1 MHFNA
6 HASSEYMIPTFAMG
20 VMFQCTVDC
29 VGMRVCVQYFVSFSE
44 DCIDEDKCLNK
55 KKKKK
60 TITIAATISRTCME
74 NIYAYN
80 IYSFMVAGKSH
91 SSSLYVLC

>member
-20 VMFQCTVDC
+20 VMFQCTVDF
-29 VGMRVCVQYFVSFSE
+29 VRMRVCVQYFVSFSE

-60 TITIAATISRTCME
+60 
-74 NIYAYN
+74 NDYN
-80 IYSFMVAGKSH
+80 SSNDIKNMYGK
-91 SSSLYVLC
+91 YICI